1 MDKGEII
8 QGGTLVEQ
16 HIMYKS
22 VEDGAKFQ
30 LANEGFR

>member
-1 MDKGEII
+1 MDKGG
-8 QGGTLVEQ
+8 QFRGGTQVEQ
-16 HIMYKS
+16 HTMYKS